1 MSERLPEPTKERL
14 PEPTKE
20 QVALALEVARRA
32 LGGERV
38 QLYGVQD
45 DGERVLRARPIDL
58 GEIEEA

>member
-1 MSERLPEPTKERL
+1 MSERL

-32 LGGERV
+32 LDGERV

-45 DGERVLRARPIDL
+45 DGERVLRARAIDM